1 MRYWNVLFLAVFA
14 GNLDAGYRIEVVVC
28 NFASLPEYEITTAE
42 AEAAFAFHTIP
53 AEVTWLDCATPSPK
67 SEEGRALRFLVRLRR
82 DAPRYYLREVSL
94 HTMGRAYL
102 SDSGEGYIADIYR
115 PAVEALAQLRV
126 ANESSLIGYTMAHEL
141 GHLLIGPGHAARGIM
156 SADWGPLEMSRIAK
170 RWLEFDLR
178 DRTAIRRRLEGQGGN
193 FAAE

>member
-1 MRYWNVLFLAVFA
+1 
-14 GNLDAGYRIEVVVC
+14 
-28 NFASLPEYEITTAE
+28 FASLPEYEITTAE

-67 SEEGRALRFLVRLRR
+67 SEEGRALRFLVRLRQ
-82 DAPRYYLREVSL
+82 DVPRYYLREVSL
-94 HTMGRAYL
+94 RTMGRAYL